1 MILTFKHKSQPIFRC
16 FSVALGRDRTF
27 IRSGHRD
34 ADEFEEDSLRTIWIS
49 EEEGIKA
56 VIGKPKGKD
65 TTEVVSY
72 LFLKE
77 KCWNLEK
84 RKKAI

>member
-1 MILTFKHKSQPIFRC
+1 LPWEETEE
-16 FSVALGRDRTF
+16 F

-34 ADEFEEDSLRTIWIS
+34 PNEFESNSLRTIWIS
-49 EEEGIKA
+49 EKEGVKA
-56 VIGKPKGKD
+56 VIGKPKGKT

-77 KCWNLEK
+77 KNF
-84 RKKAI
+84 